1 MLTVANGKPMDVAG
15 QYSGV
20 SHQTFLNDPI
30 IQIQSA
36 QRMKN
41 DALGQLTDR
50 DWAAADA
57 KGYTASA
64 LVAGIW
70 AGGIG
75 GLRA

>member
-1 MLTVANGKPMDVAG
+1 MLTVDDGKPMDVAG

-41 DALGQLTDR
+41 DALRQLTDK
-50 DWAAADA
+50 D
-57 KGYTASA
+57 
-64 LVAGIW
+64 
-70 AGGIG
+70 
-75 GLRA
+75 